1 MTRSEAVD
9 GLGIS
14 QEGSP
19 GSRGQR
25 AAPHTKM
32 AVQGFKGSRAIESEE
47 AEYKGL
53 VRGLLLG
60 CALPS
65 VMLCIFL
72 WNTGVSTN
80 IVSKDV
86 GAPIEVMERMKAIEG
101 LEPKAARK
109 VFFRGANRTVVR
121 DPKNPFNR
129 GKVDNSLAQQRLRA
143 FLNKTKAK
151 SAPMPWD
158 IREARNE
165 KRMSKSTPTKGKK
178 GPPLPPHVPPHVQAA
193 LSAARGKRVFD
204 ASTQGKG
211 FAPGQARTP
220 TAGTKLLTMSR
231 FQKLVDQRCAV
242 LIGFYN
248 SKDAEMS
255 REFSLVWDMVV
266 RSSALKYTGAFV
278 DVATSGGGE
287 IAANASVIKVE
298 GSKVQ
303 KPVGTPSVIA
313 YFVQGAY
320 AEPYAKV
327 VLRDMKEAGPV
338 SGRAGKDS
346 KSGVG
351 RDALAALR
359 IRHEAIATLTKKLS
373 GEVERRGLA
382 LDAKGCYVKQK
393 SMEEY
398 DKAEKARVKEKEKK
412 KEEKAAT
419 KDAKAKDASKKDSK
433 DSSKD
438 SGKDT
443 KKGDDKDAKKDTKKD
458 DKKDDK
464 GKKDDKKKDDKKVTG
479 QKDAK
484 AKVLTGAVEP

>member
-1 MTRSEAVD
+1 
-9 GLGIS
+9 
-14 QEGSP
+14 
-19 GSRGQR
+19 
-25 AAPHTKM
+25 M

-143 FLNKTKAK
+143 FLNKTKQK

-220 TAGTKLLTMSR
+220 TAGTKLLTMAR

-298 GSKVQ
+298 GSKVT

-398 DKAEKARVKEKEKK
+398 DKAEKARAKEKEKK

-419 KDAKAKDASKKDSK
+419 KDAKDASKKGDKDSKDKSKDSKDAK

-438 SGKDT
+438 S
-443 KKGDDKDAKKDTKKD
+443 KKDDKGKD

-464 GKKDDKKKDDKKVTG
+464 GKKDDNKKKDDKNDKKVTG
-479 QKDAK
+479 AKDAK

>member
-1 MTRSEAVD
+1 MGEH
-9 GLGIS
+9 
-14 QEGSP
+14 
-19 GSRGQR
+19 RGQYEHR
-25 AAPHTKM
+25 
-32 AVQGFKGSRAIESEE
+32 
-47 AEYKGL
+47 
-53 VRGLLLG
+53 
-60 CALPS
+60 
-65 VMLCIFL
+65 
-72 WNTGVSTN
+72 
-80 IVSKDV
+80 SKDV
-86 GAPIEVMERMKAIEG
+86 GAPIEVMERMKAVEG

-109 VFFRGANRTVVR
+109 VFFRGANRTVIR

-143 FLNKTKAK
+143 FLNKTKQK

-165 KRMSKSTPTKGKK
+165 KRMSKSTPAKK
-178 GPPLPPHVPPHVQAA
+178 SSKAPLPPHVPPHVQAA

-211 FAPGQARTP
+211 FAPGSVRTP

-231 FQKLVDQRCAV
+231 FQKLIDQKCAV
-242 LIGFYN
+242 LVGFYN

-298 GSKVQ
+298 GSTVK

-359 IRHEAIATLTKKLS
+359 IRHEAIAALTKKLS

-382 LDAKGCYVKQK
+382 LDAKGCYLKQK
-393 SMEEY
+393 SADEY
-398 DKAEKARVKEKEKK
+398 DRAEKARAKEKEKK
-412 KEEKAAT
+412 KEEKAVKKEEK
-419 KDAKAKDASKKDSK
+419 KDSKAKDDKDKSKDSK
-433 DSSKD
+433 DSS
-438 SGKDT
+438 
-443 KKGDDKDAKKDTKKD
+443 
-458 DKKDDK
+458 KKDDK
-464 GKKDDKKKDDKKVTG
+464 GKKDDKKSDKKVNSEKDAKKVNSE
-479 QKDAK
+479 KDAK

>member
-1 MTRSEAVD
+1 MAFMRSMT
-9 GLGIS
+9 
-14 QEGSP
+14 
-19 GSRGQR
+19 
-25 AAPHTKM
+25 
-32 AVQGFKGSRAIESEE
+32 
-47 AEYKGL
+47 
-53 VRGLLLG
+53 LLG

-121 DPKNPFNR
+121 DPTNPFNR

-143 FLNKTKAK
+143 FLNKTKQK

-165 KRMSKSTPTKGKK
+165 KRMSKSTPSKK
-178 GPPLPPHVPPHVQAA
+178 SSKAPLPPHVPPHVQAA

-211 FAPGQARTP
+211 FAPGSVRTP

-231 FQKLVDQRCAV
+231 FTKLVDQRCAV

-303 KPVGTPSVIA
+303 KPVGTPSLIA

-398 DKAEKARVKEKEKK
+398 DKAEKARAKEKEKK
-412 KEEKAAT
+412 KEEKAV
-419 KDAKAKDASKKDSK
+419 KKEEKKDSK
-433 DSSKD
+433 DSKDSKDKSKD
-438 SGKDT
+438 SKDS
-443 KKGDDKDAKKDTKKD
+443 KDS
-458 DKKDDK
+458 KKDDK
-464 GKKDDKKKDDKKVTG
+464 GKDAKKDDKKSDKKVNSE
-479 QKDAK
+479 KDAK

>member
-1 MTRSEAVD
+1 M
-9 GLGIS
+9 G
-14 QEGSP
+14 
-19 GSRGQR
+19 
-25 AAPHTKM
+25 
-32 AVQGFKGSRAIESEE
+32 
-47 AEYKGL
+47 
-53 VRGLLLG
+53 
-60 CALPS
+60 
-65 VMLCIFL
+65 
-72 WNTGVSTN
+72 
-80 IVSKDV
+80 
-86 GAPIEVMERMKAIEG
+86 
-101 LEPKAARK
+101 
-109 VFFRGANRTVVR
+109 
-121 DPKNPFNR
+121 
-129 GKVDNSLAQQRLRA
+129 
-143 FLNKTKAK
+143 
-151 SAPMPWD
+151 
-158 IREARNE
+158 
-165 KRMSKSTPTKGKK
+165 
-178 GPPLPPHVPPHVQAA
+178 
-193 LSAARGKRVFD
+193 
-204 ASTQGKG
+204 
-211 FAPGQARTP
+211 
-220 TAGTKLLTMSR
+220 
-231 FQKLVDQRCAV
+231 
-242 LIGFYN
+242 
-248 SKDAEMS
+248 DAEMS

-298 GSKVQ
+298 GSKVT

-398 DKAEKARVKEKEKK
+398 DKAEKARAKEKK

-419 KDAKAKDASKKDSK
+419 KDAKDASKKGDKDSK
-433 DSSKD
+433 DKSKD
-438 SGKDT
+438 SKDAKDSS
-443 KKGDDKDAKKDTKKD
+443 KKGDDKDAKKD

-464 GKKDDKKKDDKKVTG
+464 GKKDDKNDKKVTG
-479 QKDAK
+479 Q
-484 AKVLTGAVEP
+484 

>member
-1 MTRSEAVD
+1 M
-9 GLGIS
+9 G
-14 QEGSP
+14 
-19 GSRGQR
+19 
-25 AAPHTKM
+25 
-32 AVQGFKGSRAIESEE
+32 
-47 AEYKGL
+47 
-53 VRGLLLG
+53 
-60 CALPS
+60 
-65 VMLCIFL
+65 
-72 WNTGVSTN
+72 
-80 IVSKDV
+80 
-86 GAPIEVMERMKAIEG
+86 
-101 LEPKAARK
+101 
-109 VFFRGANRTVVR
+109 
-121 DPKNPFNR
+121 
-129 GKVDNSLAQQRLRA
+129 
-143 FLNKTKAK
+143 
-151 SAPMPWD
+151 
-158 IREARNE
+158 
-165 KRMSKSTPTKGKK
+165 
-178 GPPLPPHVPPHVQAA
+178 
-193 LSAARGKRVFD
+193 
-204 ASTQGKG
+204 
-211 FAPGQARTP
+211 
-220 TAGTKLLTMSR
+220 
-231 FQKLVDQRCAV
+231 
-242 LIGFYN
+242 

-398 DKAEKARVKEKEKK
+398 DK
-412 KEEKAAT
+412 EEKAAT
-419 KDAKAKDASKKDSK
+419 KDAKDASKKGDKDSKDKSKDSK
-433 DSSKD
+433 DSKD
-438 SGKDT
+438 SE
-443 KKGDDKDAKKDTKKD
+443 
-458 DKKDDK
+458 
-464 GKKDDKKKDDKKVTG
+464 KDDKKKDDKKSDKKVTG
-479 QKDAK
+479 AKDAK